1 MPDQGTPARA
11 LDENDVSQAVQRWLE
26 ARGYNARSLVA
37 GKQGIDVAAWHPQTH
52 HRWAI
57 EAKGA
62 TSSRRGTRAFG
73 AASSEP
79 RAYNAVS
86 KALLNAVF
94 WSGIEA
100 LKDTSLGIACPS
112 DRHFDMWLNRIEPAC
127 SILGIAIFR
136 VALDRRVTC
145 SRENMPTRPTALQA
159 SKWPMPKSLTRNFEP
174 LPPYE

>member
-1 MPDQGTPARA
+1 MGERGTSANA
-11 LDENDVSQAVQRWLE
+11 LDENDVSRAVQRWLE
-26 ARGYNARSLVA
+26 ARGYNARSLEA

-62 TSSRRGTRAFG
+62 TSSKTWTSAFG

-86 KALLNAVF
+86 KALLNVVF
-94 WSGIEA
+94 WSGIEPM
-100 LKDTSLGIACPS
+100 KDTSIGIACPS
-112 DRHFDMWLNRIEPAC
+112 DPYFDMWLDRIEAAC
-127 SILGIAIFR
+127 SVLGIAIFR
-136 VALDRRVTC
+136 VGIDGEVTC
-145 SRENMPTRPTALQA
+145 SREDQPARLPDLQA
-159 SKWPMPKSLTRNFEP
+159 RRWPMPKSLKRNFEP

>member
-1 MPDQGTPARA
+1 MPEQGLSATT
-11 LDENDVSQAVQRWLE
+11 LDENEVSEAVQRWLE
-26 ARGYNARSLVA
+26 AHGYNARSLVA
-37 GKQGIDVAAWHPQTH
+37 GQQGIDVAAWHPQTH

-62 TSSRRGTRAFG
+62 TSSKEGTRAFG

-94 WSGIEA
+94 WTGIGPM
-100 LKDTSLGIACPS
+100 KDTSIGIACPS
-112 DRHFDMWLNRIEPAC
+112 DQHFDMWLDRIEPAC
-127 SILGIAIFR
+127 SVLGIAIFR
-136 VALDRRVTC
+136 VSIDGQVTC
-145 SRENMPTRPTALQA
+145 SRESPQPRPTALQA
-159 SKWPMPKSLTRNFEP
+159 GDWPLPKSLKRNFEQ